1 MAFVHLRIRDADFRP
16 SEPFALYVLCR
27 WFCRDPNFR
36 RNRVVSPDDAHRDAD
51 AGYAVVIPPVF
62 LFLFPSS
69 RRLSSIGW
77 RRRMRANPADFQNF
91 IASTQISQRLDGR
104 LNNVGMIA

>member
-1 MAFVHLRIRDADFRP
+1 MASVHLRTRDADFRL
-16 SEPFALYVLCR
+16 SEPFAPCALCR
-27 WFCRDPNFR
+27 WFCRGLSFR
-36 RNRVVSPDDAHRDAD
+36 RNRVVSPDDAHRDAG
-51 AGYAVVIPPVF
+51 AGYAAVIPPVF

-69 RRLSSIGW
+69 RRLPSIGW